1 MFQCVASD
9 SKKEKYGLF
18 VEILKYFL
26 QQLESKMF
34 TFSLYEYNI
43 CVFIAFYLTAS
54 WINNLCFLVPIYERQ
69 QFLWF

>member
-43 CVFIAFYLTAS
+43 CVFIAF
-54 WINNLCFLVPIYERQ
+54 I
-69 QFLWF
+69 